1 MEDEVVAELEARRA
15 SGREGGGEA
24 REDRLRSLGK
34 LPVRERLDL
43 LLDEHSFEEIGVLAH
58 SQLDAL
64 KDRTPSDGT
73 VAGSGKIDG
82 RTGFVSADDPTVLAG
97 TRGRVA
103 EVKLTRVREL
113 ALREKKPF
121 IMLSEAGAARV
132 QESRGAVSAGLGRGF
147 ENHFHMSGLLPQVS
161 VLMGACFGGPSFVA
175 SQGDF
180 TAMVEGTGFLGMS
193 GPPVVKVGIGL
204 DLSPDAIGGVEMAAK
219 ITGQVDHVGVNEAET
234 LAAVR
239 RYLSYFPSSAEQSP
253 PTVAPRAAP
262 CDTAEGGLA
271 LTRLVPENHRRAY
284 DVIKL
289 IHLIADEDSL
299 FHLRPEYGKN
309 LVTVLARMAGQP
321 VGIVANNPMQR
332 AGVLDEKAAIKAR
345 KFIDLCDAF
354 HIPLIFLCDTP
365 GFLVGPEIEKH
376 RMVSLCGRLLNS
388 LMAASVP
395 KITIVLR
402 KAVGMAYIAMCG
414 RACHPNAII
423 SWPTAFFDVMGPEAG
438 VMLVYG
444 KEIAAAADPEAR
456 KQEILIELEGEAS
469 AYATAGMGLIDD
481 IIAPLETRP
490 FILRTL
496 ERTQGCDVTAFKH
509 RIDP

>member
-1 MEDEVVAELEARRA
+1 MEDVVVAELEAKRE
-15 SGREGGGEA
+15 SGREGGGA
-24 REDRLRSLGK
+24 DRVAKLRSLGK
-34 LPVRERLDL
+34 LPVRQRLDL
-43 LLDEHSFEEIGVLAH
+43 LLDEKSFEEIGVLAH
-58 SQLDAL
+58 SQLDSL
-64 KDRTPSDGT
+64 KDRTPADGT
-73 VAGSGKIDG
+73 VTGSGKIDG
-82 RTGFVSADDPTVLAG
+82 RTVFVSADDPTVLAG

-113 ALREKKPF
+113 ALREKKPL

-132 QESRGAVSAGLGRGF
+132 QEARGAISAGLGKGF
-147 ENHFHMSGLLPQVS
+147 EHHFNMSGLVPQVS

-180 TAMVEGTGFLGMS
+180 TAMVEGTGFIGMS

-204 DLSPDAIGGVEMAAK
+204 DLPPDAIGGVEMAARV
-219 ITGQVDHVGVNEAET
+219 TGQVDHVGAGEAET

-239 RYLSYFPSSAEQSP
+239 RYLSYFPSSAEQAP
-253 PTVAPRAAP
+253 PRTAGRPAS
-262 CDTAEGGLA
+262 CETAEGELA
-271 LTRLVPENHRRAY
+271 LMKLVPENQRRAY
-284 DVIKL
+284 DVRKL
-289 IHLIADEDSL
+289 INLIVDEDSV
-299 FHLRPEYGKN
+299 FHIRPEYGKN
-309 LVTVLARMAGQP
+309 LVIALARMAGQS
-321 VGIVANNPMQR
+321 VGIVANNPMHR

-376 RMVSLCGRLLNS
+376 RMVSLCGRLMNS
-388 LMAASVP
+388 LLAASVP
-395 KITIVLR
+395 KITVVLR

-414 RACHPNAII
+414 RACHPNAIV

-444 KEIAAAADPEAR
+444 KEIAAADDPEAR
-456 KQEILIELEGEAS
+456 KQEILTELETEAS

-481 IIAPLETRP
+481 VIAPLETRP
-490 FILRTL
+490 FILRAL
-496 ERTQGCDVTAFKH
+496 ERAQGCDVTGFKH